1 MKIKIESDVFD
12 IAKRLKQINES
23 YYILFDTSKQKFE
36 LHSKEQ
42 QNSYCFSY
50 PFQNLD
56 NRFLDMV
63 YTTNIRYIDNIIED
77 IDKNNIEIE
86 RIGKQKTKS
95 QTDYMLKE
103 IYCFANN
110 SSKELD
116 ETTSFSS
123 VWR

>member
-36 LHSKEQ
+36 LHSNEQ

-116 ETTSFSS
+116 EKTSFSS

>member
-50 PFQNLD
+50 
-56 NRFLDMV
+56 RFLDMV

-116 ETTSFSS
+116 EKTSFSS